1 MTTQLPGFWNSR
13 RMDASLVFFFSLF
26 LDPDLRLTRRI
37 QDFWIWMSKWDQ
49 ESCKFLPRHHEN
61 RLSFPPGGCIYW
73 IIHGTYQI
81 LTTEAK
87 RSPVET
93 SPHGSSHIL
102 HQTIFDN
109 LAMEMSIGCP
119 WACGFFP
126 LVVPSKAD
134 PAIAIVAI
142 EGCLAIVT
150 GFLIRPCD
158 IVYAVGN
165 LKHVPHLLLPTSAGQ
180 EKGWKKPRSF
190 WGHWRHGFHAQ
201 KSGSKLWLC
210 LKHLETSSSPS
221 VGRLQKANSGTCSC
235 LTLSQHHWASYLTS
249 LIGFSLWLLENDSTQ
264 MGNDLT

>member
-93 SPHGSSHIL
+93 SPHGSS
-102 HQTIFDN
+102 
-109 LAMEMSIGCP
+109 S
-119 WACGFFP
+119 
-126 LVVPSKAD
+126 
-134 PAIAIVAI
+134 
-142 EGCLAIVT
+142 
-150 GFLIRPCD
+150 
-158 IVYAVGN
+158 Y
-165 LKHVPHLLLPTSAGQ
+165 
-180 EKGWKKPRSF
+180 
-190 WGHWRHGFHAQ
+190 
-201 KSGSKLWLC
+201 
-210 LKHLETSSSPS
+210 SSSDNFRQFGHGDEHWLPLGMWLFS
-221 VGRLQKANSGTCSC
+221 TCRPFQSWSGNRNCCHWGLLGDSNG
-235 LTLSQHHWASYLTS
+235 LSY
-249 LIGFSLWLLENDSTQ
+249 
-264 MGNDLT
+264 